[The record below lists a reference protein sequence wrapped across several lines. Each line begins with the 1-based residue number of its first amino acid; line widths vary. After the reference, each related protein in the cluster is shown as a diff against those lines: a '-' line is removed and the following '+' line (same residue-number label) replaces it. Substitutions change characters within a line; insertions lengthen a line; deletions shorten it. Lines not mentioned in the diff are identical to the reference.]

1 MPQLDFYFSPR
12 YAPPEKSFTIVSL
25 VVNVP
30 LLRMEQRFSTGLTH
44 DSPEN
49 EREKIQLL
57 NFPSVKTPL
66 LFSNIYPRF
75 SKCGIVKRSSK
86 LFEKRIWSE
95 EERPEWI
102 EMFSLSL
109 RNELCDIAKESRTGH
124 WRRLEGRSM
133 KLSLSADRASR
144 DTIWAKKEK
153 RNESFYSKQFEFLQI
168 SWKDWGEAVCE
179 TNWNRHNL
187 RMLRTM
193 RRLVRL
199 LAHGRHVSFI
209 KFCPHVA
216 RVSSSPRSS
225 SSLRA

>member
-153 RNESFYSKQFEFLQI
+153 RNESFFLLFIPIRIFANLSKR
-168 SWKDWGEAVCE
+168 SRRGC
-179 TNWNRHNL
+179 L
-187 RMLRTM
+187 RNKL
-193 RRLVRL
+193 
-199 LAHGRHVSFI
+199 
-209 KFCPHVA
+209 K
-216 RVSSSPRSS
+216 SS
-225 SSLRA
+225 